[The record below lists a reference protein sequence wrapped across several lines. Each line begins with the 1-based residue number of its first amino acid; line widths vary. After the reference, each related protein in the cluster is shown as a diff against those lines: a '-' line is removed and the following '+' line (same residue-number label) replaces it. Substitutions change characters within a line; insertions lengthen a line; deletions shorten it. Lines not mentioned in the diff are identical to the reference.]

1 MLRRSRRRWSW
12 RRSWQCSTLT
22 CSSTAAG
29 VISKADGGPIGW
41 GYQNAAVLAQE
52 TSTLRI
58 HHTTRFFTCHHHFF
72 SKKCCLTCF
81 SSEVVRIF
89 ASLLHLHFLAHF
101 RMCIWTLI
109 LTLRFAFTFTFT
121 LIIHHYMCVD
131 TRATVIVVLTLTLT
145 LTFKLTQGTI
155 AQTTPRFGVWN
166 SCENPQQATR
176 VLFLLETRS
185 LNEPSGKD
193 DPSATVPCFYIGS
206 DVGDTGA
213 QS

>member
-1 MLRRSRRRWSW
+1 MFLKAGALKPP
-12 RRSWQCSTLT
+12 CSHD
-22 CSSTAAG
+22 SPTAAG

-58 HHTTRFFTCHHHFF
+58 HHITRFFTCHHHIF

-81 SSEVVRIF
+81 SSEEVRIF
-89 ASLLHLHFLAHF
+89 ALLLHLKFPSYF
-101 RMCIWTLI
+101 RLFICALI

-145 LTFKLTQGTI
+145 FTLTQ
-155 AQTTPRFGVWN
+155 A
-166 SCENPQQATR
+166 
-176 VLFLLETRS
+176 
-185 LNEPSGKD
+185 
-193 DPSATVPCFYIGS
+193 SAT
-206 DVGDTGA
+206 
-213 QS
+213 